1 MEFVAVGQEYL
12 ILAIFLSLSEE
23 PVTVCLVS
31 RIPLYYTC
39 EQKQIWSS
47 LSMILYDHHDVG
59 MNHSRLSMYYGC
71 LICLL
76 KPFVYF
82 LPQT

>member
-39 EQKQIWSS
+39 EQKTDMEFIVCDP
-47 LSMILYDHHDVG
+47 L
-59 MNHSRLSMYYGC
+59 
-71 LICLL
+71 
-76 KPFVYF
+76 
-82 LPQT
+82 